1 MLNDSL
7 LYLEVYFIFI
17 NIITF
22 LIYGYDKIV
31 AIKNR
36 QNNLNRISELKL
48 LLLSLFGGTISAS
61 ISMIIFRHKIKKFSF
76 LWKFILIMV
85 IQIVLIYFVLN

>member
-1 MLNDSL
+1 M
-7 LYLEVYFIFI
+7 
-17 NIITF
+17 
-22 LIYGYDKIV
+22 YGYDKIV